1 MIGNSELAKVKNI
14 DKYICVE
21 NSVNE
26 MKLFLVEY
34 FQLLTIHMITFFR
47 SIWIMELSYDPNRL
61 IEKERGRKTPRKWR
75 KKPR

>member
-1 MIGNSELAKVKNI
+1 MMIGNSELGKVKNI

-47 SIWIMELSYDPNRL
+47 SI
-61 IEKERGRKTPRKWR
+61 
-75 KKPR
+75 